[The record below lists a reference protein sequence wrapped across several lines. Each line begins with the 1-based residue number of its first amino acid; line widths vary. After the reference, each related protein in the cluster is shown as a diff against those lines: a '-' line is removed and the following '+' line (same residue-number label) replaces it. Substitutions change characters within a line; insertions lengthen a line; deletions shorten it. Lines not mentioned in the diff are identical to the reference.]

1 MNKFKTY
8 SLLILFLVSFVATNA
23 NNGEDWGANGH
34 RTTGKIAEQYLSK
47 RTKRNIAKLLDGK
60 SLAFVSTFG
69 DDIKSDKSDLYRS
82 FYSWHYVN
90 FPFNTKYEDSKK
102 NPKGDIIVGI
112 ETCIQ
117 KIKSDAETK
126 ETKAIYLKMLVHLMG
141 DLHQPL
147 HVGRG
152 EDKGG
157 NTIQVQWF
165 KKGTNLHRVWDSDMI
180 NHFDMGYI
188 ELAQNADKLSKKQVK
203 FIQEGTVLDWVYETQ
218 KLAIKVYDSAK
229 PGDKLWYDYPYKNF
243 GTVRSQLQKSGI
255 RLAKVLNDIFG

>member
-1 MNKFKTY
+1 MNIFKLY
-8 SLLILFLVSFVATNA
+8 GLSLLFLSIHFHGSA
-23 NNGEDWGANGH
+23 NTGEDWGATGH

-47 RTKRNIAKLLDGK
+47 RAKRNISKLLDGK

-69 DDIKSDKSDLYRS
+69 DEIKSDKNSLYRS

-90 FPFNTKYEDSKK
+90 FPFNTTYEDSKK
-102 NPKGDIIVGI
+102 NPKGDLIVGI

-117 KIKSDAETK
+117 KIKSNNTTK
-126 ETKAIYLKMLVHLMG
+126 ETKAIYLKMLIHLIG

-152 EDKGG
+152 KDKGG

-165 KKGTNLHRVWDSDMI
+165 RKGTNLHRVWDSDMI
-180 NHFDMGYI
+180 DHYNMGYV
-188 ELAQNADKLSKKQVK
+188 ELANNADKLTKKQVQL
-203 FIQEGTVLDWVYETQ
+203 IQEGTVLDWTYETQ

-229 PGDKLWYDYPYKNF
+229 SGDKLWYDYPYKNF
-243 GTVRSQLQKSGI
+243 GTVRNQLQKAGI
-255 RLAKVLNDIFG
+255 RLAKILNTIFG

>member
-1 MNKFKTY
+1 MNILKT
-8 SLLILFLVSFVATNA
+8 LALTLLFLSTSLTSSA

-34 RTTGKIAEQYLSK
+34 RTTGKIAEKYLSK
-47 RTKRNIAKLLDGK
+47 RAKKNIAKLLDGK

-69 DDIKSDKSDLYRS
+69 DDIKSDKSELYRS

-90 FPFNTKYEDSKK
+90 FPFNSKYEDSKK
-102 NPKGDIIVGI
+102 NPKGDLITGI
-112 ETCIQ
+112 ATCIE
-117 KIKSDAETK
+117 KIKNDSETK
-126 ETKAIYLKMLVHLMG
+126 ETKAIYLKMLVHLIG

-180 NHFDMGYI
+180 NHYDMGYV
-188 ELAQNADKLSKKQVK
+188 ELAANADKLTRKEVK
-203 FIQEGTVLDWVYETQ
+203 TIQEGTVLDWVYETQ
-218 KLAIKVYDSAK
+218 KLAIKVYDTAK
-229 PGDKLWYDYPYKNF
+229 SGDKLWYNYPYKNF

-255 RLAKVLNDIFG
+255 RLAKVLNVLFK